1 MTTDIDKDV
10 RRVKEILKPLNRDE
24 LKELFEE
31 LGLSDATLRNKY
43 SDSTMAYLDDLV
55 RGWILRRDAVL
66 DRGGAT
72 WESLKKVLQR
82 LGHNGIAANIPSSTA
97 GKLQTVHTY
106 PSDITYTFNVTIS
119 LMSVQIS
126 FLLNS
131 QIPKMVYFYIKLMY
145 LHVIIFVFLDIHYL
159 HNIMWLYYVGSVH
172 KVKRT
177 HKKKLATAAPP
188 ISSMLQCVMI

>member
-10 RRVKEILKPLNRDE
+10 RRVKELLKPLDRDE

-31 LGLSDATLRNKY
+31 LGLSDARLRNRY

-72 WESLKKVLQR
+72 WENLKKVLQR
-82 LGHNGIAANIPSSTA
+82 LGHNGIAANIPVSTA
-97 GKLQTVHTY
+97 GKLQIISNCTY
-106 PSDITYTFNVTIS
+106 IIPFSSDITYTFNVTLS

-131 QIPKMVYFYIKLMY
+131 
-145 LHVIIFVFLDIHYL
+145 
-159 HNIMWLYYVGSVH
+159 
-172 KVKRT
+172 
-177 HKKKLATAAPP
+177 
-188 ISSMLQCVMI
+188 

>member
-1 MTTDIDKDV
+1 MTTVIDKDS
-10 RRVKEILKPLNRDE
+10 RRVKELLKPLNRDE

-31 LGLSDATLRNKY
+31 LGLSDATLRNRY
-43 SDSTMAYLDDLV
+43 SDNTMAYLDDLV

-82 LGHNGIAANIPSSTA
+82 LGHNGIAANIPVSTA
-97 GKLQTVHTY
+97 GKLQTVHTH
-106 PSDITYTFNVTIS
+106 PSDITYTFNVTLS

-131 QIPKMVYFYIKLMY
+131 QIPKMVSILLHKCTYMLLY
-145 LHVIIFVFLDIHYL
+145 LCFLTFTIY
-159 HNIMWLYYVGSVH
+159 
-172 KVKRT
+172 
-177 HKKKLATAAPP
+177 
-188 ISSMLQCVMI
+188 MI

>member
-10 RRVKEILKPLNRDE
+10 RRVKELLKPLDRDE

-31 LGLSDATLRNKY
+31 LGLSDATLRNRY

-55 RGWILRRDAVL
+55 RRWILRRDAVL

-72 WESLKKVLQR
+72 WENLKKVLQR
-82 LGHNGIAANIPSSTA
+82 LGHNGIAANIPVSTA
-97 GKLQTVHTY
+97 GKLKIQTVHTY
-106 PSDITYTFNVTIS
+106 PSDTTYTFNVTLS

-131 QIPKMVYFYIKLMY
+131 QIPKMVSILLHKCTCYYI
-145 LHVIIFVFLDIHYL
+145 
-159 HNIMWLYYVGSVH
+159 
-172 KVKRT
+172 
-177 HKKKLATAAPP
+177 
-188 ISSMLQCVMI
+188 CVS